1 MIICIQS
8 NPQRIFSENQFN
20 QIFRRND
27 GYRYLLEKNSNREIP
42 FCLWDNLRP
51 PPNQEVCFVNCLRN
65 LKRFDENKFAYSC
78 DMLQNDIE
86 RIEELQT
93 WLTDSAIITKQECRS
108 LIKMT
113 QSRIGILLYRA
124 TRDGFAAKAFHQK
137 CDGKVNTITIIRN
150 NANYVFGGYASAAWN
165 SAGAYIIDANA
176 FIFSLR
182 RNGNSENHKFM
193 IKNGSSGDAIHGG
206 STYGPLFGRGH
217 EIDICDQSNKSG
229 GSSSNIGRSYEPPP
243 GVTYN
248 TDIAKSFFAGSY
260 NGWTT
265 TEIEVY
271 QIN

>member
-51 PPNQEVCFVNCLRN
+51 PPNQKACFANCLKN
-65 LKRFDENKFAYSC
+65 LKSFDEIKFSYSC
-78 DMLQNDIE
+78 DLLQVDIE
-86 RIEELQT
+86 RLDDQQT

-165 SAGAYIIDANA
+165 SSNALINDSTA

-182 RNGNSENHKFM
+182 RNGNSENQKFI
-193 IKNGSSGDAIHGG
+193 IKSTSTENAIYGG
-206 STYGPLFGRGH
+206 SGYGPTFGRD
-217 EIDICDQSNKSG
+217 IYICDQSNKSG